1 MKLSEFLKTL
11 VRLGIKDKRYPAL
24 FRSDV
29 LRRWLMDHAWV
40 SDPSTPCAKCAYNQ
54 EHLGGW
60 FTEAD
65 CQRNVEAGG
74 QCYRETLKTLFV
86 PFVEAAPRDEVFE
99 FQPKQDGIVH
109 RSGPKHDGIGEITLS
124 GMIDH
129 ELGGILTKLWAQDN
143 RNQDKT

>member
-1 MKLSEFLKTL
+1 MRLSEFLKIL
-11 VRLGIKDKRYPAL
+11 VRLAIKDETYTQC
-24 FRSDV
+24 FRPDV
-29 LRRWLMDHAWV
+29 LRRWLTDHAWV
-40 SDPSTPCAKCAYNQ
+40 SDPSTPCAKCAYNR
-54 EHLGGW
+54 ERLGGW

-65 CQRNVEAGG
+65 CQRNVEAGD

-86 PFVEAAPRDEVFE
+86 PFVEAALRDEVFE

-129 ELGGILTKLWAQDN
+129 ELGGTLAKLWAQPN
-143 RNQDKT
+143 RNRKR